1 MIHRDAGIGAI
12 GSPSVFIMNTLKE
25 LAHILIPI
33 DVSEQI
39 EQEKTRRVI
48 TGRPIRGV
56 TISHE
61 GSDKGEIDQGGDHS
75 GVSALDCA
83 IGKERNE
90 AFFKAIVR
98 KER

>member
-1 MIHRDAGIGAI
+1 MVQGDPRIGTV
-12 GSPSVFIMNTLKE
+12 SPSSVFIVEDFEE
-25 LAHILIPI
+25 LTHMPIPI
-33 DVSEQI
+33 DIPKEIQEEQAW
-39 EQEKTRRVI
+39 RVI
-48 TGRPIRGV
+48 TGRAERGI

-61 GSDKGEIDQGGDHS
+61 GSDKGEIDQGGGHS

-83 IGKERNE
+83 IGKELNE